1 VGESNLPSLIQ
12 GLIFQTP
19 KPKTPRARGE
29 KSIEEAPNLADEY
42 LEKKLGGR
50 LALHRL
56 G

>member
-1 VGESNLPSLIQ
+1 
-12 GLIFQTP
+12 LIFQAP
-19 KPKTPRARGE
+19 KPETPRARDE

-42 LEKKLGGR
+42 LERKLGGT